1 MKSPRESDIQ
11 RSILDYL
18 TLLRIPCWRNNSGAV
33 ALGDGKSRRYV
44 RYGAKGSADIL
55 GVLPP
60 SGRLLA
66 IEVKRP
72 GNKPTE
78 HQSTWLEGMRQA
90 GAVVCVAYSVEDVQ
104 RVLREVGVI
113 R

>member
-1 MKSPRESDIQ
+1 MRQPSESDIQ
-11 RSILDYL
+11 RTILDYL
-18 TLLRIPCWRNNSGAV
+18 ALLRIPAWRNNSGAV
-33 ALGDGKSRRYV
+33 ALGEGKSRRYV
-44 RYGAKGSADIL
+44 RYGQKGSSDIL

-78 HQSTWLEGMRQA
+78 HQTAWLERMRAA
-90 GAVVCVAYSVEDVQ
+90 GAVCIVATSIEDVQ

>member
-18 TLLRIPCWRNNSGAV
+18 ALLRILCWRNNSGAV
-33 ALGDGKSRRYV
+33 ALGEGKSRRYV
-44 RYGAKGSADIL
+44 RYGQKGSSDIL

-60 SGRLLA
+60 SGRLLC

-72 GNKPTE
+72 GNRPTE
-78 HQSTWLEGMRQA
+78 HQTAWLERMRAA
-90 GAVVCVAYSVEDVQ
+90 GAVCVVAYGIEDVQ
-104 RVLREVGVI
+104 RVLRAEGVI

>member
-1 MKSPRESDIQ
+1 MKAPRESDIQ
-11 RSILDYL
+11 RSILQYL
-18 TLLRIPCWRNNSGAV
+18 ALRGIPAWRNNSGARP
-33 ALGDGKSRRYV
+33 LGEGQARRYI
-44 RYGAKGSADIL
+44 RMGPKGSADIL

-72 GNKPTE
+72 GSKPTA
-78 HQSTWLEGMRQA
+78 HQTAWLEQMRAA
-90 GAVVCVAYSVEDVQ
+90 GAVCVVACGLEDVL
-104 RVLREVGVI
+104 RVLREEGV